1 MSYRIKSVA
10 ALTGI
15 NTATLRA
22 WERRYR
28 LVSPHRTPGGYRVY
42 SDGDVD
48 TIARVKAL
56 LDRGLKVGEAVAIMQ
71 RGEETPALPEAAA
84 STDAVR
90 DAVLAAL
97 LDFDRTGADRL
108 YERLSTLSFADRVEE
123 VLMPVL
129 RRVGEMW
136 ERGEATVTQ
145 EHFASV
151 FVREKLDWML
161 GFLAAAPA
169 DGPEA
174 VFAGLPGERH
184 ELGLMG
190 VAVHLAARG
199 WRVTYLGADVPFED
213 LEGTLAERRPAMLCT
228 SVIFPQS
235 RADCVGLAKR
245 LRKLTPATTGVVMG
259 GAGIPA
265 AVPDVPVRGVTVI
278 RRLQDANGFFS
289 PNGGHH

>member
-28 LVSPHRTPGGYRVY
+28 LVSPHRSPGGYRIY
-42 SDGDVD
+42 SDRDVD
-48 TIARVKAL
+48 TISRVKAL
-56 LDRGLKVGEAVAIMQ
+56 LDRGLKVGEAVAILQ
-71 RGEETPALPEAAA
+71 RGDETPALLEAAA

-90 DAVLAAL
+90 DAILAAL
-97 LDFDRTGADRL
+97 LDFDRVSADRL
-108 YERLSTLSFADRVEE
+108 YERLSSLPFPDRVEE
-123 VLMPVL
+123 VLMPLL

-151 FVREKLDWML
+151 FAREKLDWML
-161 GFLAAAPA
+161 GFLSTAPS

-190 VAVHLAARG
+190 VAVQLAARG
-199 WRVTYLGADVPFED
+199 WRVTYLGADVPFAD
-213 LEGTLAERRPAMLCT
+213 LEGTVAERRPAMLCT
-228 SVIFPQS
+228 SVIMPLS
-235 RADCVGLAKR
+235 RADCLEAAKR
-245 LRKLTPATTGVVMG
+245 LRKLAPARTGVVMG

-265 AVPDVPVRGVTVI
+265 GVSEVPVRGVSVF
-278 RRLQDANGFFS
+278 RRLEDANGFFN
-289 PNGGHH
+289 PNGNHP

>member
-42 SDGDVD
+42 SDQDVD

-71 RGEETPALPEAAA
+71 RGEVTPALPEAAA
-84 STDAVR
+84 STEAVR
-90 DAVLAAL
+90 DAILAAL
-97 LDFDRTGADRL
+97 LDFDRSAADRL
-108 YERLSTLSFADRVEE
+108 YERLSTLPFADRVEE
-123 VLMPVL
+123 VLMPLL

-145 EHFASV
+145 EHFVSV
-151 FVREKLDWML
+151 FAREKLDWML

-169 DGPEA
+169 DGPE
-174 VFAGLPGERH
+174 VVLAGLPGERH

-199 WRVTYLGADVPFED
+199 WRVTYLGADVPFDD

-228 SVIFPQS
+228 SVIFPLS
-235 RADCVGLAKR
+235 RAECVEVAKR
-245 LRKLTPATTGVVMG
+245 LRRLSPAKTGVVLG
-259 GAGIPA
+259 GAGIPEA
-265 AVPDVPVRGVTVI
+265 LSGSPVRGVSVI
-278 RRLQDANGFFS
+278 RSLADANGFFS
-289 PNGGHH
+289 PNGNHH